1 MKAMCIQAINHCLA
15 LCREEKIPLARIIEW
30 QSLAGGRPSNGKLI
44 CLHKGILWI
53 WRRLGLNEIQ

>member
-30 QSLAGGRPSNGKLI
+30 QSLAGGRPNNGKLI
-44 CLHKGILWI
+44 THKGILWI